1 LEKKK
6 IFGSKMKLSLIEVKE
21 LPDKVKL
28 LYSIAKADN
37 KRPYYK
43 TYNIKRVINELALY
57 DRYFAIVDENN
68 VYYGGFICN
77 KGEPHLTVNKK
88 IRGKWGHLLKK
99 HVNIILKDYG
109 EYKFFVEKKNRDM
122 DNMLKH
128 FKKRYDMKK
137 IKDTKQFEFYKIKRV
152 V

>member
-1 LEKKK
+1 
-6 IFGSKMKLSLIEVKE
+6 MKLSLIEVKE

-37 KRPYYK
+37 KHPFYK
-43 TYNIKRVINELALY
+43 TYNIKRAISALEIY

-68 VYYGGFICN
+68 VYYGGFICDKN
-77 KGEPHLTVNKK
+77 EPHINVNKK
-88 IRGKWGHLLKK
+88 VRGKWGHLLKK
-99 HVNIILKDYG
+99 FINTMLK
-109 EYKFFVEKKNRDM
+109 EHKEIKFYVEKKNRDM

-128 FKKRYDMKK
+128 FKKRYNMKK
-137 IKDTKQFEFYKIKRV
+137 IKDTKQFEFYKIERV